1 MSALGQKQT
10 WRPEITMSALPPEPD
25 MAEGGRHVSF
35 GPIADVVFLAV
46 TPRGPQAIFDLY
58 SIFIMPMGFPS
69 GIHMH
74 LSAHQP
80 QYQLSASER

>member
-1 MSALGQKQT
+1 
-10 WRPEITMSALPPEPD
+10 MSALPPEPD
-25 MAEGGRHVSF
+25 IAEGGRHVSF

-74 LSAHQP
+74 SSAHQAAASTRSFRA
-80 QYQLSASER
+80 LKSAVRS